1 MDRNFNEPSRSRRV
15 LLIGLIIFAAMLL
28 FPGIGI
34 WTTVDAGY
42 VGVVTEFGAV
52 NRVVDPGIV
61 LKLPLVEGVY
71 SMETRTQKEQ
81 VEAQAASKDLQQV
94 TSTIALNFHLN
105 GEKAVVVYQNIG
117 EDYTDRIIDPA

>member
-1 MDRNFNEPSRSRRV
+1 MRENAYGPLAICSLYKEQYHCQSKKETFYMDRNFNGQSRARRV
-15 LLIGLIIFAAMLL
+15 LLIGLIIFAAILL

-71 SMETRTQKEQ
+71 SMETRTQKE
-81 VEAQAASKDLQQV
+81 
-94 TSTIALNFHLN
+94 
-105 GEKAVVVYQNIG
+105 
-117 EDYTDRIIDPA
+117 